1 MNDQKQLLFTVT
13 DGIADEYLAEAAAPR
28 FVFPTHAIKRIAA
41 IAAMIAILLTC
52 LLWNPATETPAPA
65 LAIRVF
71 AAENGE
77 QTMTVDSAPIPID
90 GIFSTATCEHSI
102 PEKYD
107 LDGFFFRIC
116 KAENFPQ
123 MFFSE
128 VAVEY
133 DGGSLRT
140 GQMSTIS
147 KFKDNVMHTVTVGS
161 NIILIGPNG
170 NEERPPERP
179 SCVGLI
185 TTNGDEMVALFP
197 VEKLLHPE
205 DGHLCIHGKLKE
217 TTDMKIKLY
226 VSQDGKRKL
235 FQTVTVRINVT
246 GAGYTL
252 EVLDITINDQ

>member
-1 MNDQKQLLFTVT
+1 
-13 DGIADEYLAEAAAPR
+13 
-28 FVFPTHAIKRIAA
+28 
-41 IAAMIAILLTC
+41 
-52 LLWNPATETPAPA
+52 
-65 LAIRVF
+65 
-71 AAENGE
+71 
-77 QTMTVDSAPIPID
+77 
-90 GIFSTATCEHSI
+90 
-102 PEKYD
+102 
-107 LDGFFFRIC
+107 
-116 KAENFPQ
+116 
-123 MFFSE
+123 
-128 VAVEY
+128 
-133 DGGSLRT
+133 
-140 GQMSTIS
+140 
-147 KFKDNVMHTVTVGS
+147 MHTVTVGS

-179 SCVGLI
+179 ICHSLI
-185 TTNGDEMVALFP
+185 TTNGDETVALFP